1 MHGRFVKTHDSI
13 RPSRTRAPNHQA
25 DCFSATKLRSAC
37 LFPALLF
44 SFLILPLFLFIWPV
58 GNAFQAPALSNHT
71 ISSSNSRVDRPCRR
85 TLFTFHLPRFGR
97 PKRDFFYR
105 SSPPFR
111 CHFYDSIAIYRTIMY
126 FVFFTRNTRE
136 IA

>member
-1 MHGRFVKTHDSI
+1 MHGRFVKTHDSV

-58 GNAFQAPALSNHT
+58 GNAFEAPAPSNHT
-71 ISSSNSRVDRPCRR
+71 LSSSNSRVDRPCRR

-97 PKRDFFYR
+97 PNRDFFLPVFSPVSLPFLRLYR
-105 SSPPFR
+105 DLSYHHVF
-111 CHFYDSIAIYRTIMY
+111 CVFYT
-126 FVFFTRNTRE
+126 
-136 IA
+136 

>member
-1 MHGRFVKTHDSI
+1 MHGRFVKTHDSM

-44 SFLILPLFLFIWPV
+44 YFLILPLFLFIWPV
-58 GNAFQAPALSNHT
+58 GNAFEAPAPSNHT
-71 ISSSNSRVDRPCRR
+71 LSSSNSRVDRPCRR

-97 PKRDFFYR
+97 PNRDFFSPIFCPVSLPFLRLYR
-105 SSPPFR
+105 DLSYHHVF
-111 CHFYDSIAIYRTIMY
+111 CVFYT
-126 FVFFTRNTRE
+126 
-136 IA
+136 